1 MTTNQFERPEGSE
14 AGPTPLGP
22 EHVESLLRGH
32 RPADAP
38 PGADRLA
45 DAMHALTGPGAPSE
59 LTGYREAMA
68 SYGDAFSTT
77 RTGLR
82 PRRLVLVSSV
92 LGIRALAGAAGAA
105 LAAGAVGAVV
115 RASTTLGPSHAPQS
129 LPVGTGSTTSSAT
142 VTHTA
147 DDEAD
152 DQGDEQADDQDEQ
165 EAAEGSGSSAS
176 AVGPDAKGPAAF
188 GLCTAWSHHR
198 TTGTATTETTDT
210 SVAFRN
216 LAKAAGGEA
225 KIAAYCA
232 TVPHP
237 GAGKGAGKGIGTT
250 NKAKGKSKDKA
261 STEPKRHGASTTRPG
276 TTPSTRP
283 KAKPTRTTPPGRGLD
298 APGRPSTTPP
308 VPAPTGHSTS

>member
-1 MTTNQFERPEGSE
+1 MTTNQFELPEGSD
-14 AGPTPLGP
+14 GPTPLDA

-38 PGADRLA
+38 PGADRVA

-68 SYGDAFSTT
+68 SYGDAFAT

-115 RASTTLGPSHAPQS
+115 LASTTLGPAHAPQS
-129 LPVGTGSTTSSAT
+129 LPVGTGSTTSTAT
-142 VTHTA
+142 ATHTA

-152 DQGDEQADDQDEQ
+152 DQADDQDEQ
-165 EAAEGSGSSAS
+165 ETSEGSGSSNA

-188 GLCTAWSHHR
+188 GLCNAWSHHP
-198 TTGTATTETTDT
+198 TTASTGTATTDT

-237 GAGKGAGKGIGTT
+237 GAGKGVGAT

-261 STEPKRHGASTTRPG
+261 STETKRHGAPATRPG
-276 TTPSTRP
+276 TAPSARP
-283 KAKPTRTTPPGRGLD
+283 TAKPSHTTPPARGRNGS
-298 APGRPSTTPP
+298 GRPSTTPP
-308 VPAPTGHSTS
+308 VPTSAGPSTS